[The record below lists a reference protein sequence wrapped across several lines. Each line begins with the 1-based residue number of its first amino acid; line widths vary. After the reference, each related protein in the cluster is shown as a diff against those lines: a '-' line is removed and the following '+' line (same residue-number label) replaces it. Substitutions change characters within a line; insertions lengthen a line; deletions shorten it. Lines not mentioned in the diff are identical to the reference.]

1 MAVISPDGKTVRNLG
16 EPKAIEVTFSADS
29 KHLYGIRPDGDRRL
43 LFSIDIATKEEKTIG
58 DIGQDFSPLSYS
70 NPAFA

>member
-58 DIGQDFSPLSYS
+58 DTRTSPRSATAT
-70 NPAFA
+70 PAFA